1 MRILTR
7 YFASQIYGAVGFTMV
22 VFLALFSFFDLMTE
36 LGALGQGPFQ
46 LEHAILFVA
55 LGLPAYAYELMPI
68 VVLIGTIYVMA
79 QLAARSEFTVMRASS
94 LSMSNVLLL
103 LLKIGLIFSLMTFI
117 LGEVIAPKS
126 SEFRDHFKRRLMGSA
141 ISAEFRSGL
150 WAKDVVRN
158 TSTGE
163 VIGSRFLNARG
174 IEPDG
179 AIRDVSVFEFDA
191 KMHMTSRLTARYGY
205 FQAEGAL
212 TLSEVDEVR
221 FSTPPGDQVSPVT
234 LVAAHRHLP
243 TVQIPSEIT
252 SDILAVMLTD
262 PKRMS
267 SLDLSRY
274 SSHLKQNN
282 QRSERYDI
290 ALWAKLL
297 YPMTSLVM
305 MVMALPFAYLKVRAG
320 SLSLKVFVGI
330 MIGMT
335 FHLLNNLFSH
345 IGLLNTWPPFATAV
359 LPSLLF
365 LLAAVAALRWVE
377 RH

>member
-1 MRILTR
+1 
-7 YFASQIYGAVGFTMV
+7 
-22 VFLALFSFFDLMTE
+22 
-36 LGALGQGPFQ
+36 
-46 LEHAILFVA
+46 
-55 LGLPAYAYELMPI
+55 MPI

-103 LLKIGLIFSLMTFI
+103 LLKIGVVFSLMTFI

-141 ISAEFRSGL
+141 LSAEFRSGL

-163 VIGSRFLNARG
+163 VIGSRFLNARS
-174 IEPDG
+174 IDPDG

-191 KMHMTSRLTARYGY
+191 KMHMTSRLTARYAY

-212 TLSEVDEVR
+212 KLSEVDEVR

-234 LVAAHRHLP
+234 LVATHRHLP
-243 TVQIPSEIT
+243 TVEIPSEIT

-345 IGLLNTWPPFATAV
+345 IGLLNTWPPFATAA

>member
-1 MRILTR
+1 
-7 YFASQIYGAVGFTMV
+7 
-22 VFLALFSFFDLMTE
+22 
-36 LGALGQGPFQ
+36 
-46 LEHAILFVA
+46 
-55 LGLPAYAYELMPI
+55 
-68 VVLIGTIYVMA
+68 
-79 QLAARSEFTVMRASS
+79 
-94 LSMSNVLLL
+94 
-103 LLKIGLIFSLMTFI
+103 
-117 LGEVIAPKS
+117 
-126 SEFRDHFKRRLMGSA
+126 
-141 ISAEFRSGL
+141 
-150 WAKDVVRN
+150 
-158 TSTGE
+158 
-163 VIGSRFLNARG
+163 
-174 IEPDG
+174 
-179 AIRDVSVFEFDA
+179 
-191 KMHMTSRLTARYGY
+191 
-205 FQAEGAL
+205 
-212 TLSEVDEVR
+212 
-221 FSTPPGDQVSPVT
+221 
-234 LVAAHRHLP
+234 
-243 TVQIPSEIT
+243 
-252 SDILAVMLTD
+252 MLTD

-335 FHLLNNLFSH
+335 FHLLNNLFYH

>member
-1 MRILTR
+1 
-7 YFASQIYGAVGFTMV
+7 
-22 VFLALFSFFDLMTE
+22 
-36 LGALGQGPFQ
+36 
-46 LEHAILFVA
+46 
-55 LGLPAYAYELMPI
+55 
-68 VVLIGTIYVMA
+68 
-79 QLAARSEFTVMRASS
+79 
-94 LSMSNVLLL
+94 
-103 LLKIGLIFSLMTFI
+103 
-117 LGEVIAPKS
+117 
-126 SEFRDHFKRRLMGSA
+126 
-141 ISAEFRSGL
+141 
-150 WAKDVVRN
+150 
-158 TSTGE
+158 
-163 VIGSRFLNARG
+163 
-174 IEPDG
+174 
-179 AIRDVSVFEFDA
+179 
-191 KMHMTSRLTARYGY
+191 
-205 FQAEGAL
+205 
-212 TLSEVDEVR
+212 
-221 FSTPPGDQVSPVT
+221 
-234 LVAAHRHLP
+234 
-243 TVQIPSEIT
+243 T